1 VLIDAEPRNTQC
13 GPSFH
18 AVLETGRRSLALL
31 GQAETAESLT
41 RLENYVQAHLE
52 GRESQHVRASIALV
66 LSSSMRLDPS
76 AGWSMYTHANVSV
89 ANAAGSHDDVIGYRN
104 IDENAPLL
112 RRLLLDD

>member
-1 VLIDAEPRNTQC
+1 MRSVGSRQRRQLGALAFVLPLVAAAPAQAQQPTSSTAKVAAETL
-13 GPSFH
+13 F
-18 AVLETGRRSLALL
+18 EEGRRLMAD
-31 GQAETAESLT
+31 GKVADACPKFAES
-41 RLENYVQAHLE
+41 Q
-52 GRESQHVRASIALV
+52 
-66 LSSSMRLDPS
+66 RLDPS